1 MDPARPSHH
10 DSGLHRILNRA
21 AAYGMLQKLLLRGG
35 SRERYV
41 REFVRP
47 FEGCR
52 VLDIGC
58 GPADILEHLP
68 ASIGEYAG
76 FDMNPAYIEAA
87 QRRWGGRGR
96 FRCEKVD
103 AAVAGARGHFDI
115 VLATGIV
122 HHLDD
127 AEART
132 LFAIGRQSLRPGG
145 RLVTYDNVYIDN
157 QHWLARWLI
166 AHDRGKAVRT
176 REAYE
181 TLARGS
187 FRQVECQILHDT
199 LRVPYTILVM
209 SCVKSADRAS
219 DAVPS

>member
-21 AAYGMLQKLLLRGG
+21 GAYGMLQKLLLRGG
-35 SRERYV
+35 SRARYV

-47 FEGCR
+47 FAGCR

-68 ASIGEYAG
+68 GFIGEYAG
-76 FDMNPAYIEAA
+76 FDMNPEYIEAA
-87 QRRWGGRGR
+87 RRRWGSRGS
-96 FRCEKVD
+96 FRCERVD
-103 AAVAGARGHFDI
+103 AAMTGARGHYDI
-115 VLATGIV
+115 ALANGIV

-127 AEART
+127 AEARA
-132 LFAIGRQSLRPGG
+132 LFSVASRALRPGG
-145 RLVTYDNVYIDN
+145 RLITYDNVYIDN
-157 QHWLARWLI
+157 QHWFARWLI
-166 AHDRGKAVRT
+166 DRDRGKAVRT

-181 TLARGS
+181 GLARGS
-187 FRQVECQILHDT
+187 FRQVECRILHDT

-209 SCVKSADRAS
+209 SCVKGVDPTPE
-219 DAVPS
+219 AVPG

>member
-1 MDPARPSHH
+1 MDAARPSHH
-10 DSGLHRILNRA
+10 ESGLHRILNRA
-21 AAYGMLQKLLLRGG
+21 AAYGLLQKLLLRGG

-47 FEGCR
+47 FAGCR

-68 ASIGEYAG
+68 ATLAEYAG

-87 QRRWGGRGR
+87 QRRWGNRGR
-96 FRCEKVD
+96 FRCLKVD
-103 AAVAGARGHFDI
+103 AAAIGEGDRYDI
-115 VLATGIV
+115 VLANGIV

-132 LFAIGRQSLRPGG
+132 LFSIARRALRPGG
-145 RLVTYDNVYIDN
+145 RLVTYDNVYIEN
-157 QHWLARWLI
+157 QHWFARWLI
-166 AHDRGKAVRT
+166 ARDRGKAVRT

-181 TLARGS
+181 ALARGS
-187 FRQVECQILHDT
+187 FRQVESAILHDT

-209 SCVKSADRAS
+209 SCVKGEDRAAQ
-219 DAVPS
+219 AVP